1 MHLQMNAHT
10 PFPIRRP
17 LTEQLGHVIEGGGVP
32 RDQARASIREFAG
45 FVDTDPSTVAR
56 VIEDL
61 KRSGY
66 RPLRPPGIAP
76 LSSLSVIRGIPVEED
91 ES

>member
-17 LTEQLGHVIEGGGVP
+17 LTEQLGRVIEGGGVP
-32 RDQARASIREFAG
+32 RDQARPSIPELASFLG
-45 FVDTDPSTVAR
+45 VDPNR
-56 VIEDL
+56 VVRAIEDL

-66 RPLRPPGIAP
+66 RPLRSSPG
-76 LSSLSVIRGIPVEED
+76 GD
-91 ES
+91 